1 MFRVQPLGDSSPPK
15 RLLMPHIVEVSNR
28 QNLLPLSPDRFIQA
42 IANVLNGE
50 DIQSSEINVAVVDN
64 ATIHETNRQFLQHD
78 YPTDVITFPWNENED
93 ETDKPLQGDIMVSA
107 EMARQVAGEYGWAAD
122 DELLL
127 YVIHGT
133 LHLAGYDDHTDD
145 DRAVMRERETHY
157 LDSLGI
163 DISNRVSDATPSLTD
178 KNGGS
183 A

>member
-1 MFRVQPLGDSSPPK
+1 MAG
-15 RLLMPHIVEVSNR
+15 HIVEVSNR
-28 QNLLPLSPDRFIQA
+28 QDLLPLSPDRFILA

-50 DIQSSEINVAVVDN
+50 DIPSSEINVAVVDN
-64 ATIHETNRQFLQHD
+64 ATIHDTNRKFLQHD
-78 YPTDVITFPWNENED
+78 YPTDVITFPWDDE
-93 ETDKPLQGDIMVSA
+93 ETDDGPLQGDIMVSA
-107 EMARQVAGEYGWAAD
+107 EMAQQVAGEYGWAAD

-133 LHLAGYDDHTDD
+133 LHLAGYDDHCDE

-163 DISNRVSDATPSLTD
+163 DISHRTSDATPSL